1 MYIYHIQYCRFVWTK
16 VHFETYRYLL
26 ITPIC
31 NHQLQVKSLPSNYQF
46 ESEVPHIHPQKTN
59 MDRGHEIRKK
69 KIFSKFRTILRYLCR
84 DASAQRHQQKQQQTL
99 GESWQKRILLDPANY
114 DFPEFNSFAPK
125 HCVPKHHFSGRY
137 VRAWWWN
144 HLCLFLWGLKW
155 PRVQT
160 MSGKKTRIHWSM
172 PERPAFCH
180 IMLLMAISASTKVS
194 WHVFHNSNP
203 AWFFIEK
210 KILHLGRELE
220 VSYHLGAQ
228 SKQGKIA
235 NVFSICNLN
244 GEWFFGFQINQD
256 AVWKLTWLFRNHS

>member
-46 ESEVPHIHPQKTN
+46 ESEVPHIHPPKTN

-144 HLCLFLWGLKW
+144 HLCPFLWGLKW

-160 MSGKKTRIHWSM
+160 MSGKKRGSIDQCQNDPHFATSCCWW
-172 PERPAFCH
+172 
-180 IMLLMAISASTKVS
+180 LYQ
-194 WHVFHNSNP
+194 
-203 AWFFIEK
+203 
-210 KILHLGRELE
+210 HLP
-220 VSYHLGAQ
+220 
-228 SKQGKIA
+228 KCPDM
-235 NVFSICNLN
+235 FSIIQIQH
-244 GEWFFGFQINQD
+244 GFSSRKKSCTW
-256 AVWKLTWLFRNHS
+256 VGSWKYPTTSVHSPSRGRLQMFSPFVT